1 MKKYEMIKKLMKE
14 EKEKIVLA
22 DVGIFYVAIGI
33 DAYIL
38 HEIFGLKLNRYAE
51 DKYKVGVSVGSI
63 EKYVDILNDKN
74 IPYVIYKYD
83 KKENLVEEYLKLY
96 ESNEI
101 KLYFD
106 DLGVKK
112 EILVMLYEIKELEW
126 NLNEKKVKRRKSIS
140 ENMLKLIP
148 KYEDYTKYEIE
159 IISKGGKITYFLLR

>member
-1 MKKYEMIKKLMKE
+1 MKE
-14 EKEKIVLA
+14 DKEKIVLA
-22 DVGIFYVAIGI
+22 DVGIFYVAVGI

-83 KKENLVEEYLKLY
+83 KKENLLEEYVKLC

-106 DLGVKK
+106 DFGVKK
-112 EILVMLYEIKELEW
+112 DILVMLYEIKELEW
-126 NLNEKKVKRRKSIS
+126 NLNKKKSKMEKK
-140 ENMLKLIP
+140 
-148 KYEDYTKYEIE
+148 YE
-159 IISKGGKITYFLLR
+159 

>member
-22 DVGIFYVAIGI
+22 DVGIFYVAVGI

-126 NLNEKKVKRRKSIS
+126 NLNKKKSKMEKK
-140 ENMLKLIP
+140 
-148 KYEDYTKYEIE
+148 YE
-159 IISKGGKITYFLLR
+159 

>member
-38 HEIFGLKLNRYAE
+38 HEILGLKLNRYAE
-51 DKYKVGVSVGSI
+51 DKYKVGVPVGSI

-126 NLNEKKVKRRKSIS
+126 NLNKKKSKMEKK
-140 ENMLKLIP
+140 
-148 KYEDYTKYEIE
+148 YE
-159 IISKGGKITYFLLR
+159 

>member
-22 DVGIFYVAIGI
+22 DVGIFYVAVGI

-51 DKYKVGVSVGSI
+51 DKYKVGVPVGSI

-83 KKENLVEEYLKLY
+83 KKENLVEEYVKLC
-96 ESNEI
+96 ESNEGNRLI
-101 KLYFD
+101 FD
-106 DLGVKK
+106 DFGVKK
-112 EILVMLYEIKELEW
+112 DILVMLYEIKELEW
-126 NLNEKKVKRRKSIS
+126 NLNKKKSKMEKK
-140 ENMLKLIP
+140 
-148 KYEDYTKYEIE
+148 YE
-159 IISKGGKITYFLLR
+159 

>member
-1 MKKYEMIKKLMKE
+1 MKKYEIINKLMKE

-38 HEIFGLKLNRYAE
+38 HEILGLKLNRYAE
-51 DKYKVGVSVGSI
+51 DKYKVGVPVGSI

-83 KKENLVEEYLKLY
+83 KKENLLEEYEKLC

-106 DLGVKK
+106 DFGVKK
-112 EILVMLYEIKELEW
+112 DILVMLYEIKELEW
-126 NLNEKKVKRRKSIS
+126 NLNKKKSNMEKK
-140 ENMLKLIP
+140 
-148 KYEDYTKYEIE
+148 YE
-159 IISKGGKITYFLLR
+159 